1 MEIWRYKSSKVLK
14 VFLPFFTEW
23 LCSCE
28 APWTPCNPFL
38 PSVSTAVYTHT
49 PHTHTHGHIPGASRP
64 AKCFKGFIAN
74 QLYFWARERDRV
86 PGSLY
91 LNVCVSESVL
101 CVTCSTPEANFLL
114 HSVSF
119 KLSRHKA
126 KHLRRAVYMC
136 VHSKCGSLC
145 GCAYLRAWICVS
157 LWLEAL
163 AK

>member
-1 MEIWRYKSSKVLK
+1 MLK

-49 PHTHTHGHIPGASRP
+49 PHTHTRTHTRSQQACKVFQRIYCKP
-64 AKCFKGFIAN
+64 AILLSK
-74 QLYFWARERDRV
+74 RERDRV

-91 LNVCVSESVL
+91 LNVCVSEPVL

-145 GCAYLRAWICVS
+145 GCAYLRT
-157 LWLEAL
+157 
-163 AK
+163 